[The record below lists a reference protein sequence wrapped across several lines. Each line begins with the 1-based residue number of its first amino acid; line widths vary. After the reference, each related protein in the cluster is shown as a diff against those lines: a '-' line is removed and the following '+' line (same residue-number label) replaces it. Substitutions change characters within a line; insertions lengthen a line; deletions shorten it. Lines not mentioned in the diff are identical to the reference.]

1 VDSQDFAK
9 AVEEYGPSL
18 YRLAGRLT
26 PPGVDADDLLQE
38 TFERAWRHRDR
49 FRGEASPGTWL
60 HSIMVNRARD
70 HTRAW
75 ARIRDRA
82 AERAGSDARLLDLS
96 VEDPVEVVARAERE
110 GELRVALAKLPLAER
125 SAVAL
130 HDGEGFTASEIAQMV
145 HSSEA
150 ATHKRIQ
157 RGRFR
162 LARMLEAPHGVSH
175 PPLSCRIARRSASAY
190 LDGELLPAA
199 AQEVEQHLNE
209 CDHCPPVMQAIVGI
223 RGALGSTPTL
233 PLPPSTLD
241 RLRDSLKFEGT
252 DRP

>member
-1 VDSQDFAK
+1 MDSQDFAK
-9 AVEEYGPSL
+9 AVEEHGPRL
-18 YRLAGRLT
+18 YRLAGRLA
-26 PPGVDADDLLQE
+26 PPGVDPDDLLQE

-49 FRGEASPGTWL
+49 FRGQASLGTWL

-75 ARIRDRA
+75 MRLRDRA
-82 AERAGSDARLLDLS
+82 AERPGSDARLLDLS
-96 VEDPVEVVARAERE
+96 LEDPAEVVARAERE
-110 GELRVALAKLPLAER
+110 DELRIALAQLPLAER
-125 SAVAL
+125 SVVAL
-130 HDGEGFTASEIAQMV
+130 HDGEGFTASEIAQMF

-162 LARMLEAPHGVSH
+162 LAQVLESPHGVSQ

-190 LDGELLPAA
+190 LDGELPPAA
-199 AQEVEQHLNE
+199 AHEVEQHLNE
-209 CDHCPPVMQAIVGI
+209 CDHCPPVMQAIIGI
-223 RGALGSTPTL
+223 RGALSSTPER
-233 PLPPSTLD
+233 LPPATLD

-252 DRP
+252 DRR